1 MTSGRILVT
10 GGSGFV
16 GRRLVERLTGRPLTL
31 ATRRPWPGAPP
42 AGARVVEIGGIGPK
56 TDWST
61 AMEGVSAVVHLA
73 AHVHVA
79 PERAREEA
87 AIFEA
92 VNRVGTM
99 RLHDAAV
106 RAGAGL
112 FVFLSSITVHGGA
125 SAPGHPFDETSEPSP
140 ETPYASSKL
149 DAERDLAAAGGPLLV
164 ILRPPLIAGA
174 GVGGNLRSLAKLA
187 ALPIPL
193 PFGAVRNRRTLL
205 SLDNLCSAIEA
216 VLDRPVPGTYVLG
229 DEQPLSTGD
238 IVASLRRGMGRRAG
252 LLPVPPGLMRG
263 AASLAGFGGHA
274 QRLLG
279 DLEVDSSRFRAAYG
293 WRDEVETRGV
303 LEAVGR
309 GS

>member
-16 GRRLVERLTGRPLTL
+16 GRRLVERLAGRPLTL
-31 ATRRPWPGAPP
+31 ATRRPWPGTPP
-42 AGARVVEIGGIGPK
+42 AGARLVAVGEIGPK
-56 TDWST
+56 TDWSA

-79 PERAREEA
+79 PERAREKA
-87 AIFEA
+87 AIFDA

-99 RLHDAAV
+99 RLHEAAT

-112 FVFLSSITVHGGA
+112 FLFLSSITVHGGA
-125 SAPGHPFDETSEPSP
+125 SAPGRPFDEASEPSP
-140 ETPYASSKL
+140 ETPYAASKL
-149 DAERDLAAAGGPLLV
+149 DAERDLAAAGGPSLV

-187 ALPIPL
+187 GLPVPL

-205 SLDNLCSAIEA
+205 SLDNLCCAIEA

-229 DEQPLSTGD
+229 DSTPLSTGD
-238 IVASLRRGMGRRAG
+238 IVAALRCGMGRGPG
-252 LLPVPPGLMRG
+252 LLPIPPSWMRG

-279 DLEVDSSRFRAAYG
+279 DLEVDSSRFRAVYG
-293 WRDEVETRGV
+293 WRDEVETRAV
-303 LEAVGR
+303 LEAVGQ
-309 GS
+309 G

>member
-16 GRRLVERLTGRPLTL
+16 GRRLVERLAGRPLTL

-42 AGARVVEIGGIGPK
+42 AGARIVEIGEIGPR
-56 TDWST
+56 TEWGP
-61 AMEGVSAVVHLA
+61 AMEDVSAVVHLA

-87 AIFEA
+87 AIFDA
-92 VNRVGTM
+92 VNRAGTM
-99 RLHDAAV
+99 RLHEAAA

-112 FVFLSSITVHGGA
+112 FLFLSSITVHGGA
-125 SAPGHPFDETSEPSP
+125 SAAGHPFDETSEPSP

-149 DAERDLAAAGGPLLV
+149 DAERDLAAAGGPPLV
-164 ILRPPLIAGA
+164 ILRPPLIAGV

-187 ALPIPL
+187 ALPVPL

-229 DEQPLSTGD
+229 DSAPLSTGD
-238 IVASLRRGMGRRAG
+238 IVAALRRGMGRGPG
-252 LLPVPPGLMRG
+252 LLPIPPSLMRG

-279 DLEVDSSRFRAAYG
+279 DLEVDSSRFRDAYG
-293 WRDEVETRGV
+293 WRDEVETRSV

-309 GS
+309 G